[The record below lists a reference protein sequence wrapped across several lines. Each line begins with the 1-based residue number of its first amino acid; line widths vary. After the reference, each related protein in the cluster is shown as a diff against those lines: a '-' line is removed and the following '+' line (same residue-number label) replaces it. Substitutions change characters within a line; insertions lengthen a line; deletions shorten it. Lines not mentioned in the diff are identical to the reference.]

1 MARRRGFVAEVQRQM
16 RIQAQQENQRQRARE
31 RERAAAN
38 RRLEQARREQER
50 ARVAAAKATAA
61 EKKRLE
67 REAAAAYVAS
77 RQAEVERLNDELA
90 ATYAELDGILAATLP
105 VDDYIDLETF
115 RMKVEHPPFERE
127 DLRQPLQ
134 RPTPIPDP
142 AWPERAEV
150 PKPKGL
156 FGRKKKLAKAQMEV
170 EIQYSADFDRWQ
182 REVASLPARRE
193 AQEREYE
200 EAEATRVARL
210 ETALQLYKQECESR
224 QNEVDKLNA
233 ELDEFIS
240 ELSYGVPERV
250 EEYISLVLTNSSYP
264 EGFNVEHSSKFD
276 PNTAE
281 LTMQV
286 LIPGPSEIQT
296 VKNYRYVKTSDELTA
311 TSLSQKAIKD
321 RYTGIVHSLAL
332 RTLHEVFEGDRR
344 ELIQAISLVV
354 ATETLNPATGRNEF
368 VPLAAVAAG
377 RETFNSLELSAVV
390 PAATLEYL
398 GATVSKNPVG
408 LVPVDVDGIRATK

>member
-38 RRLEQARREQER
+38 RRIEQARREQER
-50 ARVAAAKATAA
+50 ARAAAARATAA

-67 REAAAAYVAS
+67 REAAAAYVSS
-77 RQAEVERLNDELA
+77 RQAEVQQLNDELV
-90 ATYAELDGILAATLP
+90 ATYEELDGILAATLP
-105 VDDYIDLETF
+105 VDDYVDLETF
-115 RMKVEHPPFERE
+115 RVKVEHPPFERE
-127 DLRQPLQ
+127 DLRQPLK
-134 RPTPIPDP
+134 RPEPIPDP
-142 AWPERAEV
+142 AWPVRGEV

-156 FGRKKKLAKAQMEV
+156 FGRKKKLAAAQRDV

-193 AQEREYE
+193 AQEREYS

-210 ETALQLYKQECESR
+210 ETALQLYKQECDSR
-224 QNEVDKLNA
+224 QNEVDNLNA
-233 ELDEFIS
+233 ELDEFIA

-264 EGFNVEHSSKFD
+264 EGFAVQHSSKFE
-276 PNTAE
+276 PGSAE

-286 LIPGPSEIQT
+286 LIPGPAEIEN
-296 VKNYRYVKTSDELTA
+296 VKNYRYVKSSDEI
-311 TSLSQKAIKD
+311 TSTPLSQKAVKD
-321 RYTGIVHSLAL
+321 RYSGIVHSVAL

-344 ELIQAISLVV
+344 GLIQTISLVV

-398 GATVSKNPVG
+398 GATVSKNPSG
-408 LVPVDVDGIRATK
+408 LVPIEVDGIRAAK

>member
-1 MARRRGFVAEVQRQM
+1 M

-38 RRLEQARREQER
+38 RRLEQAQREQEC

-156 FGRKKKLAKAQMEV
+156 FGRKKKHAKAQMEV

-250 EEYISLVLTNSSYP
+250 EEYISLILTNSSYP

-296 VKNYRYVKTSDELTA
+296 VKNYRYVKTSDELTT